1 MTTLILLTLAH
12 ESDPQRLNVST
23 VRVAMEMSLPEGEGQ
38 DLLLLTTVTLVE
50 NRAKPMAVLRE
61 TLTRIFGEPH
71 DVSESLHYMMYT
83 YLSTDH
89 PKDVRNKVRYEVP
102 MRPGDTIQGPSLM
115 RDVDEA
121 IRDEVDAFVAAPS
134 ILMTA
139 LSLTPPGEVTHP
151 MSLKPNMM
159 IMYWIE
165 RAYNVRI
172 KKSHLYALTRRRHLD
187 RGSMVD
193 AISYLA
199 QLPRL
204 RLAWE
209 RTSC

>member
-1 MTTLILLTLAH
+1 MTTLLLLTLAR
-12 ESDPQRLNVST
+12 ESDPRRRNVST
-23 VRVAMEMSLPEGEGQ
+23 IRVALEMSLPEGGDQ
-38 DLLLLTTVTLVE
+38 DLLLRTTVTLRE
-50 NRAKPMAVLRE
+50 NLHKPITALRE
-61 TLTRIFGEPH
+61 TLTRTFGEPRSIGS
-71 DVSESLHYMMYT
+71 DGSYRIYT

-89 PKDVRNKVRYEVP
+89 PKDVRDMVRYEVP
-102 MRPGDTIQGPSLM
+102 MRPGDKIQGPSLL

-121 IRDEVDAFVAAPS
+121 VRDEVDAFTVTPS

-139 LSLTPPGEVTHP
+139 LSLTPPGAVAHP

-172 KKSHLYALTRRRHLD
+172 KKSPLYVLTRRRHLD

-199 QLPRL
+199 QHPRL

>member
-1 MTTLILLTLAH
+1 MTTLLLLTLAR
-12 ESDPQRLNVST
+12 ESDPRRRNVST
-23 VRVAMEMSLPEGEGQ
+23 IRVALEMSLPEGGDQ
-38 DLLLLTTVTLVE
+38 DLLLRTTVTLRE
-50 NRAKPMAVLRE
+50 NLHKPITALRE
-61 TLTRIFGEPH
+61 TLTRTFGEPRSIGS
-71 DVSESLHYMMYT
+71 DGSYRIYT

-139 LSLTPPGEVTHP
+139 LSLTPPGAVTHP
-151 MSLKPNMM
+151 KSLKLNMM

-172 KKSHLYALTRRRHLD
+172 KKSPLYALTRRRHLS

-193 AISYLA
+193 AILYLV
-199 QLPRL
+199 QHPRL